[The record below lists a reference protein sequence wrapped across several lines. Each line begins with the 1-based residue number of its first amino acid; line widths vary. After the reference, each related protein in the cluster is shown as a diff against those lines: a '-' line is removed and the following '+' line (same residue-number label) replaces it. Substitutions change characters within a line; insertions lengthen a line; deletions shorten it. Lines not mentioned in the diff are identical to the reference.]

1 MQHPDDFVQVQV
13 LETCEEQGILDPDDV
28 VADVLDD
35 KDKVCTRLR
44 LINKIPLVKILK
56 CVCNC

>member
-35 KDKVCTRLR
+35 KDKVYT
-44 LINKIPLVKILK
+44 ITTDK
-56 CVCNC
+56 

>member
-1 MQHPDDFVQVQV
+1 MISFSCYFLIQHPDDFVQVQV

-35 KDKVCTRLR
+35 KDKVY
-44 LINKIPLVKILK
+44 
-56 CVCNC
+56 